1 MARQQV
7 FPYLLVVDLEDGEDV
22 VVEETLL
29 GCHTSHK
36 KPLLGVITISHFWAI
51 TLDFQITSK
60 KTKRTLLS
68 EGGLSVD

>member
-7 FPYLLVVDLEDGEDV
+7 LPYLVVEDLEDGDV

-36 KPLLGVITISHFWAI
+36 KPLLGIITISHFRAI

-68 EGGLSVD
+68 EGGPSVD

>member
-7 FPYLLVVDLEDGEDV
+7 LPYLVVEDLEDGDV

-36 KPLLGVITISHFWAI
+36 IASFRRYHNLATFGQLRWTFKSPARKQKGPSYLKEVR
-51 TLDFQITSK
+51 Q
-60 KTKRTLLS
+60 
-68 EGGLSVD
+68 